1 MKSMDQSRT
10 EDVVIVGAG
19 LAGLSTALG
28 LHRKGIK
35 CLVLESSDSL
45 RASGFAFSTWTNAW
59 RALDVLGIGDSI
71 RHHHLR
77 LQRGIV
83 TFPSSGAPA
92 SLMKF
97 TARGKLGEHEI
108 RCVSRN
114 LLLETLEKEL
124 PQGTIKY
131 SSKVV
136 SIEDAGDLKLL
147 HLADGSILKTKVLVG
162 CDGINSVIARWLG
175 LKTPSFTGRSATRGF
190 TIYPDGHGF
199 KPDFLQYFGCGF
211 RSGFLPCDEKTIY
224 WFFTWT
230 PTPEEKEV
238 EESTNRMKQFVLSK
252 LRMADVPK
260 EVIQVVENSEMG
272 TVVSFPLKFRSPFN
286 LIWGNISKGN
296 VCVAGDALHPMTPD
310 LGQGGCLALEDGVV
324 LARCLGDALLDNY
337 HSQGAKGEYER
348 IKDGLN
354 KFASS
359 RRWRSFEIM
368 STSFLLGSIQRS
380 DVPVIGYLRDTVL
393 GKAMASRYLKV
404 ADFDCGEL

>member
-1 MKSMDQSRT
+1 MESRT

-35 CLVLESSDSL
+35 CLVLESSDTL
-45 RASGFAFSTWTNAW
+45 RASGFAFTTWTNAW
-59 RALDVLGIGDSI
+59 RALDVLGIGDSL

-83 TFPSSGAPA
+83 TSASSEAPTS
-92 SLMKF
+92 SLKL
-97 TARGKLGEHEI
+97 TAKGKLGKHEI
-108 RCVSRN
+108 RCVRRN
-114 LLLETLEKEL
+114 LLLETLGKEL

-131 SSKVV
+131 SSKVD

-162 CDGINSVIARWLG
+162 CDGVNSVVARWLG
-175 LKTPSFTGRSATRGF
+175 LKKPSFSGRSATRGF
-190 TIYPDGHGF
+190 TIFPNGHGF
-199 KPDFLQYFGCGF
+199 KPDFVQYFGHGF
-211 RSGFLPCDEKTIY
+211 RSGFLPCDEKSIY

-238 EESTNRMKQFVLSK
+238 EENANRMKQFVLSK
-252 LRMADVPK
+252 LRMANVPK

-272 TVVSFPLKFRSPFN
+272 TVVSSPLRFRSPFD

-310 LGQGGCLALEDGVV
+310 LGQGGCSALEDGVV

-337 HSQGAKGEYER
+337 HSHGTKGEYER
-348 IKDGLN
+348 IEDGLN
-354 KFASS
+354 KFADL
-359 RRWRSFEIM
+359 RRWRSFEIIA
-368 STSFLLGSIQRS
+368 TAFLLGSIQQS
-380 DVPVIGYLRDTVL
+380 GAAVITFLRDNIL
-393 GKAMASRYLKV
+393 SKAMASRYLKV